1 VKQSKVE
8 ILDKLEMTRILKRMA
23 HEIIENNRGT
33 KDLVIIGIK
42 TRGDCLAKRIAK
54 YIESIEKTEIA
65 VGAIDITLYRDDLT
79 EIDTQPLVMM
89 HSTDIPFDVTKKRI
103 VLVDDVLYTGR
114 TVRAALDALIDL
126 GRPTSIRLAVL
137 IDRGHRQ
144 LPIQADFIGKKIT
157 TSKREQI
164 QVNLKEVDKKE
175 NVVLVKL

>member
-1 VKQSKVE
+1 MKQSKVE

-23 HEIIENNRGT
+23 HEIIEDNRGT

-54 YIESIEKTEIA
+54 YIKSIEKTEIA

-89 HSTDIPFDVTKKRI
+89 HATDIPFDITKKKI
-103 VLVDDVLYTGR
+103 ILVDDVLYTGR
-114 TVRAALDALIDL
+114 TVRAALDALMDL
-126 GRPTSIRLAVL
+126 GRSASIHLAVL

-144 LPIQADFIGKKIT
+144 LPIQADFAGKKIAT
-157 TSKREQI
+157 AKREQI

-175 NVVLVKL
+175 NVLLVKL

>member
-23 HEIIENNRGT
+23 HEIIEDNRGT

-54 YIESIEKTEIA
+54 YIKSIEKTEIA

-89 HSTDIPFDVTKKRI
+89 HATDIPFDITKKKI
-103 VLVDDVLYTGR
+103 ILVDDVLYTGR
-114 TVRAALDALIDL
+114 TVRAALDALMDL
-126 GRPTSIRLAVL
+126 GRSASIHLAVL

-144 LPIQADFIGKKIT
+144 LPIQADFAGKKIAT
-157 TSKREQI
+157 AKREQI

-175 NVVLVKL
+175 NVLLVKL